1 MIRVAEILCIPFVD
15 RNTNIKIYRE
25 KKIIYSGNYT
35 GLQTFLLKE
44 TVVAFTY
51 ITYRSLLKIAI
62 L

>member
-15 RNTNIKIYRE
+15 RSTNIKIYRE